1 MVSWKMQNNKIK
13 DKNTLKW
20 LFSVTKRQLFV
31 VIALA
36 LISTAMSFLGV
47 LFAFMCKNVIDSA
60 VSGSREKLGFD
71 LWILLGLIL
80 AQIILKFFQQWLSA
94 RASAKTEIAFKKR
107 LFSTILKKDYG
118 VIKEMPSGDL
128 MTRLTNDIS
137 VISDGVIN
145 LLPSVVSMLSALIFA
160 TASLII
166 IDAKFTI
173 IFLVGG
179 FLVLVVASILRQL
192 VKSLHKKAMETEG
205 KLRSFFYESI
215 GGMLMIKVFG
225 IEERI
230 EGISDE
236 YQKENYKAKLRRQYV
251 GIFAG
256 AGLTLVFQ
264 LGYIFAF
271 GYSAF
276 CLLNRLVTVGTVT
289 AILQL
294 VNQIQT
300 PFAGITGIMPRYF
313 GVLASAERVLE
324 IENIADDKGLGKKEI
339 NPDKTYKKLSSIVFN
354 DITFSYDREIILS
367 GANLEIEKGDFAVIT
382 GLSGIGKSTLLKLLL
397 GVNSP
402 DSGEIHLSLSDGK
415 DIQIS
420 KRTRPL
426 FSYVPQNSLLLSGT
440 IKEAISITKPDATDE
455 EIENALKISCADG
468 FIKEFPLGLE
478 TRIGER
484 GLGLSEGQI
493 QRLAIARAILSD
505 RSVILLDE
513 STSALDEETERE
525 LLANL
530 KGLKNKTLVIISHKK
545 ASYEICNKEI
555 KIRNKKIYVKDIKKE
570 RC

>member
-1 MVSWKMQNNKIK
+1 MVSWKMQGNKIK

-20 LFSVTKRQLFV
+20 LFGVAKSQLFV

-36 LISTAMSFLGV
+36 LISTVMSFLGV
-47 LFAFMCKNVIDSA
+47 LFAFMCRNVIDSA

-94 RASAKTEIAFKKR
+94 RASAKTEIAFKKK

-145 LLPSVVSMLSALIFA
+145 LIPSVVSMLSALIFA

-166 IDAKFTI
+166 IDARFTI

-179 FLVLVVASILRQL
+179 FLILVVASILRQL

-205 KLRSFFYESI
+205 KLSSFFYESI

-230 EGISDE
+230 ESISDE
-236 YQKENYKAKLRRQYV
+236 HQKENYKAKLRRQYV

-256 AGLTLVFQ
+256 TGLTLLFQ

-276 CLLNRLVTVGTVT
+276 CLLGGIVSVGTVT

-324 IENIADDKGLGKKEI
+324 IENIADEKGLNKKQI
-339 NPDKTYKKLSSIVFN
+339 NPEKTYKKLSSIVFN

-367 GANLEIEKGDFAVIT
+367 GANLEIEKGDFSVIT

-402 DSGEIHLSLSDGK
+402 DGGEIHLSLSDGK
-415 DIQIS
+415 EIQIS

-440 IKEAISITKPDATDE
+440 IKEAISITKPDATDD

-478 TRIGER
+478 TKIGER

-530 KGLKNKTLVIISHKK
+530 KNLKNKTLVIISHKK

-555 KIRNKKIYVKDIKKE
+555 KIRNKKIYVKDIK
-570 RC
+570 

>member
-1 MVSWKMQNNKIK
+1 M
-13 DKNTLKW
+13 
-20 LFSVTKRQLFV
+20 
-31 VIALA
+31 
-36 LISTAMSFLGV
+36 
-47 LFAFMCKNVIDSA
+47 
-60 VSGSREKLGFD
+60 
-71 LWILLGLIL
+71 
-80 AQIILKFFQQWLSA
+80 
-94 RASAKTEIAFKKR
+94 
-107 LFSTILKKDYG
+107 
-118 VIKEMPSGDL
+118 IKEMPSGDL

>member
-20 LFSVTKRQLFV
+20 LFGVAKGQLFV
-31 VIALA
+31 VFALA
-36 LISTAMSFLGV
+36 LISTVMSFLGV
-47 LFAFMCKNVIDSA
+47 IFAFMCRNVIDSA
-60 VSGSREKLGFD
+60 VSGSREALGFD
-71 LWILLGLIL
+71 LLILLGLIL
-80 AQIILKFFQQWLSA
+80 SQVTLKFLQQWFSA

-118 VIKEMPSGDL
+118 VIKEMPSGDI

-166 IDAKFTI
+166 IDTKFAL
-173 IFLVGG
+173 IFLIGG
-179 FLVLVVASILRQL
+179 FLILIVASILRQL

-230 EGISDE
+230 ESISDE

-256 AGLTLVFQ
+256 TGLTLVFQ

-276 CLLNRLVTVGTVT
+276 GLLGGAVTVGTVT

-313 GVLASAERVLE
+313 VVLASAERVLE
-324 IENIADDKGLGKKEI
+324 IENIADEKGLDKKEI
-339 NPDKTYKKLSSIVFN
+339 NPEKTYKKLSSIVFN
-354 DITFSYDREIILS
+354 NITFSYDREIILS

-402 DSGEIHLSLSDGK
+402 DGGEIHLSLSDGK

-455 EIENALKISCADG
+455 DIENALKISCADG

-555 KIRNKKIYVKDIKKE
+555 KIRNKKIYTKDI
-570 RC
+570 